1 MKGGGPALESGIATL
16 RILGKDEGRNGESS
30 RKHARA
36 GDDAE
41 VRGRLEQPEGIDKG
55 AREGAVNAI
64 MDAEAD
70 QLCAGG
76 ANSRNGYRERNLV
89 TCVGDITLRIPKLR
103 SGSFFPEDA
112 VERYQRVDRAVVSAV
127 AEMCATG
134 TSTRKVQRVAEKL
147 GISRLSKDQVSAI
160 ARNLDADVA
169 EPLGRDLGESRTLYL
184 WLDATYVRC
193 RRSGRVRSTAA
204 VTAIGCDEGG
214 WRHVLGL
221 SVVDTESYDSWLG
234 FLRAIRG
241 RGARGV
247 RLATS
252 DAHKGLVRA
261 IEEVFQGASWRK
273 CGVHLMRDCMRE
285 AGSRQLKRRVG
296 LILSPVFR
304 AKDAAT
310 ARAMCHVACDMLR
323 ECCPKAAAAAE
334 EAEPDVL
341 AYLAFPPSHWKRLR
355 TNNVQER
362 ANREIKRRSRVVQV
376 LPSEKSLERLV
387 AAVMCEQD
395 ETWSESRY
403 FAQEKIQEPYDE
415 KRTMAPA
422 APETP
427 AAELA
432 AEARKMILAGLELA
446 ERVEAA

>member
-1 MKGGGPALESGIATL
+1 MESLAESMPEQATMPRFEDGSINL
-16 RILGKDEGRNGESS
+16 RELIRLL
-30 RKHARA
+30 
-36 GDDAE
+36 AE
-41 VRGRLEQPEGIDKG
+41 DV
-55 AREGAVNAI
+55 VNAI
-64 MDAEAD
+64 MDAEVD

-103 SGSFFPEDA
+103 SGSFFPEDV

-127 AEMCATG
+127 AEMYATG
-134 TSTRKVQRVAEKL
+134 TSTRKVQRVVEKL

-169 EPLGRDLGESRTLYL
+169 ELLGRNLGESRTPYL
-184 WLDATYVRC
+184 WLDATYVKC
-193 RRSGRVRSTAA
+193 RSGGRVCSTAV

-234 FLRAIRG
+234 FLRAIKD
-241 RGARGV
+241 RGV
-247 RLATS
+247 QLVTS

-261 IEEVFQGASWRK
+261 IEEVFQGATWQR
-273 CGVHLMRDCMRE
+273 CAVHLMRDCMRE

-296 LILSPVFR
+296 RILSPVFR

-323 ECCPKAAAAAE
+323 DCCPKAAAVAE
-334 EAEPDVL
+334 EAEPDAL
-341 AYLAFPPSHWKRLR
+341 AYLGFPPSHWKRLR

-376 LPSEKSLERLV
+376 FPSEKSLERLIG
-387 AAVMCEQD
+387 AVMCEQD
-395 ETWSESRY
+395 EIWSESRY
-403 FAQEKIQEPYDE
+403 FAQEKIQGLYDE
-415 KRTMAPA
+415 KRAMAPA
-422 APETP
+422 ASETP

-432 AEARKMILAGLELA
+432 AEARKMTLASLELA